1 MQNQICYNLQNCFND
16 NANMSRTK
24 KNGRQLNMQSQSH
37 IHTPHTEGIGISC
50 GWGGGVCK
58 AKHLEEY
65 MKLNWNF
72 CGGGM
77 DFFGITQFKT

>member
-1 MQNQICYNLQNCFND
+1 
-16 NANMSRTK
+16 
-24 KNGRQLNMQSQSH
+24 MQSQSH
-37 IHTPHTEGIGISC
+37 IHTPHTQGIGISC
-50 GWGGGVCK
+50 GWGGGGVCE

-77 DFFGITQFKT
+77 DFFWNYTIQDLIISFIKGDQRK